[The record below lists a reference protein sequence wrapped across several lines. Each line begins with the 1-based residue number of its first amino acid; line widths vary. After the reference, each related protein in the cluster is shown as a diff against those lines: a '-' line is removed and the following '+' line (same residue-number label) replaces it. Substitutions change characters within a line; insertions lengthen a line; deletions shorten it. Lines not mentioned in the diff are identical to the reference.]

1 MGFFLQNKFNASYY
15 YHFLNQVVPD
25 SYNQHPLNQHNYIG
39 SSPVTGEAG
48 REVVMIVEV
57 KGEKVNVSTEVE
69 VSLYFK
75 GI

>member
-1 MGFFLQNKFNASYY
+1 MGFFLQNKFNTSYY
-15 YHFLNQVVPD
+15 YHFFNQAVPD
-25 SYNQHPLNQHNYIG
+25 SYNQHNYIG
-39 SSPVTGEAG
+39 SSPITGEAG
-48 REVVMIVEV
+48 REEVMIVEV